1 MILRATGDL
10 GFLKFIKLCM
20 KSFKLVVWLLRDA
33 SVKLRGLYKTN
44 VDCTLNGAGSTVVTS

>member
-20 KSFKLVVWLLRDA
+20 KFSKLVVWLLRDA

>member
-10 GFLKFIKLCM
+10 GLLKFIKLCM
-20 KSFKLVVWLLRDA
+20 KFFKLVVWLLRDA

>member
-10 GFLKFIKLCM
+10 GLLKFIKLCM
-20 KSFKLVVWLLRDA
+20 KFFKLVVWLLRDA

-44 VDCTLNGAGSTVVTS
+44 VDCTFNGAGSAVVTT

>member
-10 GFLKFIKLCM
+10 GLLKFIKHCM
-20 KSFKLVVWLLRDA
+20 KFFKLVVWLLRDA
-33 SVKLRGLYKTN
+33 PFKLRGLCKTN